1 MAHYAIIDTNTNIV
15 TNVIT
20 GREEDDTEDLPNGFT
35 NWEDY
40 YTSKFPL
47 SYVKRTSYN
56 TQAGKHYDKS
66 NDDPAEHG
74 LSSDQSKAF
83 RKNFAG
89 IGYTFD
95 ATRDAFIPPKPLEN
109 PSWVLDETSC
119 RYLPPVPYPTKTAE
133 DVENGVAYEWDED
146 TTSWVSC

>member
-66 NDDPAEHG
+66 DDDPTKHG
-74 LSSDQSKAF
+74 LSTDQSKAF

-119 RYLPPVPYPTKTAE
+119 RYLPPVPYPTKSAE
-133 DVENGVAYEWDED
+133 DIENGVSYEWNED
-146 TTSWVSC
+146 TTSWVSA